1 MVLTSSLL
9 HLKARTATE
18 NINPAEMGPET
29 ACRMPE
35 CGGLTSKMCEPWM
48 TPERWRQ
55 VEGVYEAVVTRPA
68 REWVGVLA
76 ELCAGDEG
84 LRHEVE
90 SLLAHA
96 GGASAFLA
104 TPAFSAA
111 SVAGEQGLIGRR
123 FGAYLVR
130 SFLDAGGMG
139 EVYRAHDEQ
148 LGREVAIKILPRS
161 SASDPERLA
170 RFDRE
175 ARLLAALNHPH
186 IGAIYGV
193 EPVDGRPALVLE
205 LVEGE
210 TLAERIAAGRLP
222 VAEALTIARQIAE
235 ALEAAHERGIVHRDL
250 KPANVRITP
259 EGVVKVLDFGLA
271 KAAVGDAG
279 AADASHPP
287 TDDRPGPRARAW
299 SSARPPT

>member
-1 MVLTSSLL
+1 
-9 HLKARTATE
+9 
-18 NINPAEMGPET
+18 
-29 ACRMPE
+29 
-35 CGGLTSKMCEPWM
+35 M

-55 VEGVYEAVVTRPA
+55 VEDVYDAVVARPSPERA
-68 REWVGVLA
+68 GLLA
-76 ELCAGDEG
+76 ELCAGDEA

-90 SLLAHA
+90 SLLAHE
-96 GGASAFLA
+96 GGAGAFLA

-111 SVAGEQGLIGRR
+111 SMAGEQVLIGRR
-123 FGAYLVR
+123 FGTYLVQ

-161 SASDPERLA
+161 SAGDAERLA
-170 RFDRE
+170 RFEQE
-175 ARLLAALNHPH
+175 ARLLAAVNHPH

-222 VAEALTIARQIAE
+222 VTQALTIAGQIAE

-250 KPANVRITP
+250 KPANIKITP
-259 EGVVKVLDFGLA
+259 AGVVKVLDFGLA
-271 KAAVGDAG
+271 KAAAVD
-279 AADASHPP
+279 
-287 TDDRPGPRARAW
+287 GPVEAHGSVVARQEIPEFHTHRRTPHGHARAR
-299 SSARPPT
+299 SSARSPT

>member
-1 MVLTSSLL
+1 
-9 HLKARTATE
+9 
-18 NINPAEMGPET
+18 
-29 ACRMPE
+29 
-35 CGGLTSKMCEPWM
+35 M

-55 VEGVYEAVVTRPA
+55 VEAVYDAVATRPSPERA
-68 REWVGVLA
+68 GVLA
-76 ELCAGDEG
+76 ELCAGDET

-90 SLLAHA
+90 SLLAHE

-111 SVAGEQGLIGRR
+111 SVAGEQALIGRR
-123 FGAYLVR
+123 FGVYLVR

-139 EVYRAHDEQ
+139 EVYRAYDER
-148 LGREVAIKILPRS
+148 LEREVAIKILPRS

-170 RFDRE
+170 RFERE

-210 TLAERIAAGRLP
+210 TLAARIATGRLP
-222 VAEALTIARQIAE
+222 AGRSTDNRRSRSRRRSKPRTSAASSIA
-235 ALEAAHERGIVHRDL
+235 
-250 KPANVRITP
+250 T
-259 EGVVKVLDFGLA
+259 
-271 KAAVGDAG
+271 
-279 AADASHPP
+279 
-287 TDDRPGPRARAW
+287 
-299 SSARPPT
+299 